1 MSLTYPTK
9 VKEFVIDCWFMQGLV
24 EIKKSTIYLLIDRL
38 IWLILTLL
46 VSTATTER
54 VFSIMKIVKIRL
66 HNQMDEFFC
75 RLFDCYI
82 KKKNWYKIHNGYDNQ
97 WFLFQERSMS
107 IIKINM

>member
-46 VSTATTER
+46 VLTATTER

-66 HNQMDEFFC
+66 YNQMNDFFC

-82 KKKNWYKIHNGYDNQ
+82 EKKIDIRFTMDMIINDFCFKKDQ
-97 WFLFQERSMS
+97 WA
-107 IIKINM
+107 